1 MLASPIFRPARITDA
16 ASLAVLVDIAGEG
29 MPASM
34 WSTMTAPGQSLFELG
49 RERARRDTGGFSYRN
64 AVVAE
69 IGEVVACLVGYRL
82 DDPYDLS
89 GLDEMPE
96 LVRPLVLLEAKAPGS
111 WYINV
116 LAAFPEVQ
124 RQGLGRQLLDIA
136 ERKGREMGAPAVSVI
151 VGTWNEGAG
160 RLYARAG
167 FAPLANEPAILP
179 PGFAHKD
186 DWVLMVKPLGA
197 PLRP

>member
-1 MLASPIFRPARITDA
+1 MQASRNFRPARVTDA

-34 WSTMTAPGQSLFELG
+34 WRTMTAPGQSLLELG

-64 AVVAE
+64 AIVAE
-69 IGEVVACLVGYRL
+69 IGGEVAACLVGYCL

-96 LVRPLVLLEAKAPGS
+96 LVRPLVLLKAKAPDS

-136 ERKGREMGAPAVSVI
+136 ESKGGEMGAPAVSVI
-151 VGTWNEGAG
+151 VGTWNRGAR

-167 FAPLANEPAILP
+167 FDPLANGAGNPASRVSP
-179 PGFAHKD
+179 
-186 DWVLMVKPLGA
+186 
-197 PLRP
+197 

>member
-1 MLASPIFRPARITDA
+1 M
-16 ASLAVLVDIAGEG
+16 LVDIAGEG

-34 WSTMTAPGQSLFELG
+34 WRTMTAPGQSLLGLG

-64 AVVAE
+64 AIVAE
-69 IGEVVACLVGYRL
+69 IGGEVVACLVGYRL
-82 DDPYDLS
+82 DDPYNLS
-89 GLDEMPE
+89 GLNEMPE

-111 WYINV
+111 RYINV

-124 RQGLGRQLLDIA
+124 HQGLGRQLLDIA
-136 ERKGREMGAPAVSVI
+136 ESKARELGAPTVSVI

-167 FAPLANEPAILP
+167 FDRLAGEPAMLP
-179 PGFAHKD
+179 PGFPHKGN
-186 DWVLMVKPLGA
+186 WALMVKPLEA
-197 PLRP
+197 P